1 MNTLMLFGKIFMVLG
16 TVFAFAMTLGMI
28 RFPDA
33 YTRLHAGTK
42 GLTIGAGLIVLG
54 AAFHAPSWGIG
65 IRMVIVAIFFMLT
78 NPISTQAIGRAAY
91 RIRAARRQLV
101 VDEYAEAVNQIQDTA
116 DDYGD

>member
-1 MNTLMLFGKIFMVLG
+1 MSVLTIIGKILMGLG
-16 TVFAFAMTLGMI
+16 TIFTLAMTLGMI

-54 AAFHAPSWGIG
+54 ASLHAPSWAIG
-65 IRMVIVAIFFMLT
+65 IRMIIVAVFFMVT

-101 VDEYAEAVNQIQDTA
+101 VDEYAEAVDRIQDTE
-116 DDYGD
+116 DDFGN